1 MTTLDFAN
9 QILIWQCKKKLITT
23 FLLKEFMSFFNKSIL
38 GGMSLNNQHL
48 LIVDGHGSHVTLE
61 AIE

>member
-1 MTTLDFAN
+1 MYGNVEKNMDDY
-9 QILIWQCKKKLITT
+9 
-23 FLLKEFMSFFNKSIL
+23 FLVKEFLSFFNKSIL

-48 LIVDGHGSHVTLE
+48 LILDGHGSHVTLE